1 MDVEKLFAKEE
12 NHVANVKDDVTTGVG
27 LAAALLSRFA
37 SALAASV
44 RTRALTRDEYAQLE
58 RDGRRLHAVLPR
70 YVRDDRLRGVER
82 GVMEFLEEAAER
94 VTGAAANGGS
104 NNGE

>member
-1 MDVEKLFAKEE
+1 M
-12 NHVANVKDDVTTGVG
+12 
-27 LAAALLSRFA
+27 
-37 SALAASV
+37 
-44 RTRALTRDEYAQLE
+44 
-58 RDGRRLHAVLPR
+58 LPR

-104 NNGE
+104 NGE

>member
-37 SALAASV
+37 AALAASV
-44 RTRALTRDEYAQLE
+44 RTRSLTRDEYAQLE
-58 RDGRRLHAVLPR
+58 RDGRRFHAVLPR
-70 YVRDDRLRGVER
+70 YVREDRLRGVER

-94 VTGAAANGGS
+94 VTGGEA

>member
-1 MDVEKLFAKEE
+1 MP
-12 NHVANVKDDVTTGVG
+12 TGADPPKQAGDPPVG
-27 LAAALLSRFA
+27 ALGDFRGIPELMYSG
-37 SALAASV
+37 
-44 RTRALTRDEYAQLE
+44 ALTRDEYAQLE

-94 VTGAAANGGS
+94 VVASGG
-104 NNGE
+104 E